1 MTDQTDIGDLLT
13 RTYRIAHAVGVEP
26 MRVLV
31 VDDDEGTLKLIEAIL
46 KREKQEF
53 ITDLVDNA
61 HEAET
66 KLRKNKYDLVIM
78 DEVLRDGRGCDIVEK
93 LIRDG
98 IKLPWILI
106 SGVVG
111 DDERGNL
118 ERKARSLLAQGVLWK
133 DGAGWRWLQLP
144 TIIRMAVHQ
153 FRQHFGNLPPLCKH
167 AKSAIMASI
176 ANFLHL

>member
-1 MTDQTDIGDLLT
+1 MSDTTNIGEMLK

-26 MRVLV
+26 MRILV
-31 VDDDEGTLKLIEAIL
+31 VDDDQGTLDLIEAIL
-46 KREKQEF
+46 RRERQEF
-53 ITDLVDNA
+53 ITELVNNA
-61 HEAET
+61 RDAEERMR
-66 KLRKNKYDLVIM
+66 LHKYDLVIM

-111 DDERGNL
+111 DDELGNL

-133 DGAGWRWLQLP
+133 DGAGGRWLQLP

-167 AKSAIMASI
+167 AKAAIMASI